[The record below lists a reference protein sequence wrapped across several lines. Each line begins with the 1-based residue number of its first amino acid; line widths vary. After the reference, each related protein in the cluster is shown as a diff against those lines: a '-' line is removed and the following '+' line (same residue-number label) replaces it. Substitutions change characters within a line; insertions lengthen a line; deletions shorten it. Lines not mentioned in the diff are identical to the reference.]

1 MRVLFVSSG
10 NSDYGIS
17 PVVKSQGESLKN
29 EGIHVY
35 YFTIR
40 EKGLKG
46 YFKYIILL
54 RKHINHNFYDI
65 VHAHYSL
72 SAFVA
77 TIAGCKPL
85 IVSLMG
91 SDIRSGFFLKSA
103 LKIFSLLFWEATI
116 VKSKD
121 MLDRIGITSA
131 KIIANGVNVTL
142 FCPKDKIS
150 AQKILGWDT
159 FKKHILFAANP
170 SRSEKNFCLFQ
181 KAYHLLGSKDY
192 VQTHLLK
199 NILHYDI
206 QKFMNASDVVVLT
219 SLWEGSPNVI
229 KEAMACNRPIIC
241 TNVGDVSLVFG
252 NTLGCYLI
260 SFDPKDVVSKLTMAL
275 SFSEKHDKT
284 NGRRRIFELGLDSK
298 TVANRII
305 NIYQSIL
312 NSVSLKNFK
321 TKSMVKKLLLR

>member
-1 MRVLFVSSG
+1 
-10 NSDYGIS
+10 
-17 PVVKSQGESLKN
+17 
-29 EGIHVY
+29 
-35 YFTIR
+35 
-40 EKGLKG
+40 
-46 YFKYIILL
+46 
-54 RKHINHNFYDI
+54 
-65 VHAHYSL
+65 
-72 SAFVA
+72 
-77 TIAGCKPL
+77 
-85 IVSLMG
+85 
-91 SDIRSGFFLKSA
+91 
-103 LKIFSLLFWEATI
+103 
-116 VKSKD
+116 
-121 MLDRIGITSA
+121 
-131 KIIANGVNVTL
+131 
-142 FCPKDKIS
+142 
-150 AQKILGWDT
+150 
-159 FKKHILFAANP
+159 
-170 SRSEKNFCLFQ
+170 
-181 KAYHLLGSKDY
+181 
-192 VQTHLLK
+192 
-199 NILHYDI
+199 
-206 QKFMNASDVVVLT
+206 MNASDVVVLT